1 MSSILNNV
9 YETES
14 TLANSFY
21 NCAKNATNSNIIPKT
36 GFNQKILNN
45 NNTGFPQDNISRE
58 SSQTNT
64 FISNLSGESINKEG
78 FHDNMVPFIKNK
90 NQQNTSHNS
99 YTNTLGRHTGNDE
112 TYRPKKQEVKSFF
125 DVTPNNS
132 YIYGSP
138 SFTDS
143 VGRDRYIP
151 SQKRTNEK
159 AFQDIR
165 VGPGLAAGYTAEPV
179 GGLTQSNT
187 RDYIL
192 PKTTDQLRNVTNPNI
207 TYEGRIISGLKSAQR
222 GLQSK
227 PVKHKPEK
235 FYKSSAERGNR
246 SSAIKASQ
254 LREKY
259 YMKPTQKENQ
269 RSYYGGIGQSE
280 ISKPRKEGAYRK
292 STKNNY
298 MAPTPR
304 NAYRESG
311 WNINNNEITNS
322 VGDYGKHS
330 IENKANERDTTQDR
344 MHLNNL
350 SISVKKLITPIT
362 DFFRRTRKE
371 NTIGN
376 IRPEGNMN
384 AMMPSKQTVYD
395 PNDIARTTIKEQTID
410 NEYEGSLSANKKH
423 TVYDPNDVARTTIK
437 EQTIDNEY
445 EGSLSANK
453 KHTIYDPNDI
463 ARTTIKEQTISNN
476 DYVGQIAGEKRNKIH
491 DPNDIA
497 RTTIK
502 EQNIN
507 NNTPYINMNPQQP
520 RSVRIYDPEDIAKTT
535 LKEVN
540 VDNDHTGFIGTLQTL
555 KSGGYTS
562 TSVDMKNTNRQF
574 TTDWYY
580 QGIADGETGTGT
592 GRGYLAAKYEAKN
605 TNRQFLNDYEWEGPA
620 KHYSNKPQSYDDM
633 YNARMNPNK
642 EEISLGREPTQE
654 SVKLGSGVDLVNI
667 NHRRIEADQINIR
680 EPAETFVYNAP
691 PQKNNCGLTR
701 VKSKLP
707 ENTNRERINPEILN
721 AFKENPYTQSLT
733 SSVY

>member
-1 MSSILNNV
+1 MASILDNV
-9 YETES
+9 YRTETN
-14 TLANSFY
+14 LAHSNY
-21 NCAKNATNSNIIPKT
+21 NNAKNATSTNIIPQT

-45 NNTGFPQDNISRE
+45 NNTGFPKDNISRE
-58 SSQTNT
+58 FNNGSS
-64 FISNLSGESINKEG
+64 FVSSLSGEKINKEG

-90 NQQNTSHNS
+90 NQQNLSANS
-99 YTNTLGRHTGNDE
+99 YSNTLGRHTGSDE

-132 YIYGSP
+132 YVYGSP
-138 SFTDS
+138 SITDS

-165 VGPGLAAGYTAEPV
+165 VGPGLAAGYTAEPI

-192 PKTTDQLRNVTNPNI
+192 PKSTDQLRSVTNPNI
-207 TYEGRIISGLKSAQR
+207 TYEGRIINGLKSAQR
-222 GLQSK
+222 GLQAK

-235 FYKSSAERGNR
+235 FYKSSEERGNR
-246 SSAIKASQ
+246 SSAVKASQ

-259 YMKPTQKENQ
+259 YMKPTQKQHQ
-269 RSYYGGIGQSE
+269 REYFGGIGQSE
-280 ISKPRKEGAYRK
+280 IGKPRKEGAYRR

-311 WNINNNEITNS
+311 WNINNAEVTNN
-322 VGDYGKHS
+322 VGDYGKHG

-344 MHLNNL
+344 IHLNNL
-350 SISVKKLITPIT
+350 TTSVKKLITPIT

-371 NTIGN
+371 NAIGN

-384 AMMPSKQTVYD
+384 AAMPSKQTVYD
-395 PNDIARTTIKEQTID
+395 PSDIARTTIKEQNID
-410 NEYEGSLSANKKH
+410 NNYIGQLTGERKSQVH
-423 TVYDPNDVARTTIK
+423 DPNDVARTTIK
-437 EQTIDNEY
+437 EQNID
-445 EGSLSANK
+445 
-453 KHTIYDPNDI
+453 
-463 ARTTIKEQTISNN
+463 
-476 DYVGQIAGEKRNKIH
+476 
-491 DPNDIA
+491 
-497 RTTIK
+497 
-502 EQNIN
+502 
-507 NNTPYINMNPQQP
+507 NNTPYININPQQP
-520 RSVRIYDPEDIAKTT
+520 RSIRIYDPEDIAKTT
-535 LKEVN
+535 LKEVT
-540 VDNDHTGFIGTLQTL
+540 VDNEHIGFVGAQETL
-555 KSGGYTS
+555 KAGGYTS

-592 GRGYLAAKYEAKN
+592 GRGYLAARYEAKN
-605 TNRQFLNDYEWEGPA
+605 TNRQFLNDFEWEGPA
-620 KHYSNKPQSYDDM
+620 KHYMNKPQSYDDM

-654 SVKLGSGVDLVNI
+654 SVKLGAGGDLVNI
-667 NHRRIEADQINIR
+667 HHKRIEADQINIR
-680 EPAETFVYNAP
+680 EPAETFIYNAP

-707 ENTNRERINPEILN
+707 EDMNRARMNPEILN
-721 AFKENPYTQSLT
+721 AFNENPYTQSLT

>member
-1 MSSILNNV
+1 MASILDNV
-9 YETES
+9 YRTETN
-14 TLANSFY
+14 LAHSNY
-21 NCAKNATNSNIIPKT
+21 NNARNATSTNIIPQT

-58 SSQTNT
+58 FNNGSS
-64 FISNLSGESINKEG
+64 FVSSLSGENINKEG

-90 NQQNTSHNS
+90 NQQNLSANS
-99 YTNTLGRHTGNDE
+99 YSNTLGRHTGADE

-132 YIYGSP
+132 YVYGSP

-165 VGPGLAAGYTAEPV
+165 VGPGLAAGYTAEPI

-192 PKTTDQLRNVTNPNI
+192 PKSTDQLRSVTNPNI
-207 TYEGRIISGLKSAQR
+207 TYEGRIINGLKSSQR
-222 GLQSK
+222 GLQAK

-235 FYKSSAERGNR
+235 FYKSSEERGNR
-246 SSAIKASQ
+246 SSATKASQ

-259 YMKPTQKENQ
+259 YMKPTQKQHQ
-269 RSYYGGIGQSE
+269 REYFGGIGQSE
-280 ISKPRKEGAYRK
+280 IRKPRKEGAYRR

-311 WNINNNEITNS
+311 WNINNAEVTNN
-322 VGDYGKHS
+322 VGDYGKHG

-344 MHLNNL
+344 IHLNNL
-350 SISVKKLITPIT
+350 TTSVKKLITPIT

-371 NTIGN
+371 NAIGN

-384 AMMPSKQTVYD
+384 AAMPSKQTVYD
-395 PNDIARTTIKEQTID
+395 PSDIARTTIKEQNID
-410 NEYEGSLSANKKH
+410 NDYIGQLTGEKKGQVH
-423 TVYDPNDVARTTIK
+423 DPNDVARTTIK
-437 EQTIDNEY
+437 EQNID
-445 EGSLSANK
+445 
-453 KHTIYDPNDI
+453 
-463 ARTTIKEQTISNN
+463 
-476 DYVGQIAGEKRNKIH
+476 
-491 DPNDIA
+491 
-497 RTTIK
+497 
-502 EQNIN
+502 
-507 NNTPYINMNPQQP
+507 NNTPYININPQQP
-520 RSVRIYDPEDIAKTT
+520 RSIRIYDPEDIAKTT
-535 LKEVN
+535 LKEVT
-540 VDNDHTGFIGTLQTL
+540 VDNEHIGFVGAQETL
-555 KSGGYTS
+555 KAGGYTS

-592 GRGYLAAKYEAKN
+592 GRGYLAARYEAKN
-605 TNRQFLNDYEWEGPA
+605 TNRQFLNDFEWEGPA
-620 KHYSNKPQSYDDM
+620 KHYMNKPQSYDDM

-654 SVKLGSGVDLVNI
+654 SVKLGAGSDLVNI

-707 ENTNRERINPEILN
+707 EDMNRARMNPEILN
-721 AFKENPYTQSLT
+721 AFNENPYTQSLT

>member
-1 MSSILNNV
+1 MASILDNV
-9 YETES
+9 YQTES
-14 TLANSFY
+14 TLANSVF
-21 NCAKNATNSNIIPKT
+21 NNARNATQSNIIPQT

-45 NNTGFPQDNISRE
+45 NNTGFPQDNSQRE
-58 SSQTNT
+58 SQTTNS
-64 FISNLSGESINKEG
+64 FISTLSGESISKEG

-90 NQQNTSHNS
+90 NQQNLSANT

-125 DVTPNNS
+125 DVTPNQS

-138 SFTDS
+138 SFTDTI
-143 VGRDRYIP
+143 GTERYIP

-159 AFQDIR
+159 PFQDIK
-165 VGPGLAAGYTAEPV
+165 VGPGLGAGYTAEPT

-187 RDYIL
+187 RDFIL
-192 PKTTDQLRNVTNPNI
+192 PKTTDQLRNLTNPNI
-207 TYEGRIISGLKSAQR
+207 TYEGRIIAGLKTGQR
-222 GLQSK
+222 GLQAK
-227 PVKHKPEK
+227 PAKNRPER

-269 RSYYGGIGQSE
+269 REYFGGIGQSE
-280 ISKPRKEGAYRK
+280 IRKPRKEGAYRK

-298 MAPTPR
+298 MTPIPR

-311 WNINNNEITNS
+311 WNINNNEVANT

-330 IENKANERDTTQDR
+330 IENKANERDTTQNII
-344 MHLNNL
+344 HTNNL
-350 SISVKKLITPIT
+350 SISVKKIITPIA

-371 NTIGN
+371 NAIGN

-410 NEYEGSLSANKKH
+410 NEYVGGLSAHTKH
-423 TVYDPNDVARTTIK
+423 TV
-437 EQTIDNEY
+437 
-445 EGSLSANK
+445 
-453 KHTIYDPNDI
+453 YDPNDI
-463 ARTTIKEQTISNN
+463 ARTTIKEQNIDN
-476 DYVGQIAGEKRNKIH
+476 DYMGQLTGEKRNKIH

-507 NNTPYINMNPQQP
+507 NNTPYINISPQQP
-520 RSVRIYDPEDIAKTT
+520 RSIRIYDPEDIAKTT
-535 LKEVN
+535 LKEVT
-540 VDNDHTGFIGTLQTL
+540 VDNEHIGFVGAQQTL

-574 TTDWYY
+574 LTDWYY

-605 TNRQFLNDYEWEGPA
+605 TNRQFLNDWEWEGPA
-620 KHYSNKPQSYDDM
+620 KHYVNKPQSYDDM

-642 EEISLGREPTQE
+642 EEISLGREPTNE
-654 SVKLGSGVDLVNI
+654 SVKLGAGSDFLNI
-667 NHRRIEADQINIR
+667 NHKRIESDNINIR
-680 EPAETFVYNAP
+680 EPAETFIYNAP

-707 ENTNRERINPEILN
+707 ETSNRERINPDILT

>member
-1 MSSILNNV
+1 MASILDNV
-9 YETES
+9 YRTETN
-14 TLANSFY
+14 LAHSNY
-21 NCAKNATNSNIIPKT
+21 NNARNATSTNIIPQT

-58 SSQTNT
+58 FNNGSS
-64 FISNLSGESINKEG
+64 FVSSLSGEKINKEG

-90 NQQNTSHNS
+90 NQQNLSANS
-99 YTNTLGRHTGNDE
+99 YSNTLGRHTGADE

-132 YIYGSP
+132 YVYGSP

-165 VGPGLAAGYTAEPV
+165 VGPGLAAGYTAEPI

-192 PKTTDQLRNVTNPNI
+192 PKTTDQLRSVTNPNI
-207 TYEGRIISGLKSAQR
+207 TYEGRIINGLKSSQR
-222 GLQSK
+222 GLQAK

-235 FYKSSAERGNR
+235 FYKSSEERGNR
-246 SSAIKASQ
+246 SSATKASQ

-259 YMKPTQKENQ
+259 YMKPTQKQHQ
-269 RSYYGGIGQSE
+269 REYFGGIGQSE
-280 ISKPRKEGAYRK
+280 IRKPRKEGAYRR

-311 WNINNNEITNS
+311 WNINNAEVTNN
-322 VGDYGKHS
+322 VGDYGKHG

-344 MHLNNL
+344 IHLNNL
-350 SISVKKLITPIT
+350 TTSVKKLITPIT

-371 NTIGN
+371 NAIGN

-384 AMMPSKQTVYD
+384 AAMPSKQTVYD
-395 PNDIARTTIKEQTID
+395 PSDIARTTIKEQNID
-410 NEYEGSLSANKKH
+410 NDYIGQLTGEKKGQVH
-423 TVYDPNDVARTTIK
+423 DPNDVARTTIK
-437 EQTIDNEY
+437 EQNID
-445 EGSLSANK
+445 
-453 KHTIYDPNDI
+453 
-463 ARTTIKEQTISNN
+463 
-476 DYVGQIAGEKRNKIH
+476 
-491 DPNDIA
+491 
-497 RTTIK
+497 
-502 EQNIN
+502 
-507 NNTPYINMNPQQP
+507 NNTPYININPQQP
-520 RSVRIYDPEDIAKTT
+520 RSIRIYDPEDIAKTT
-535 LKEVN
+535 LKEVT
-540 VDNDHTGFIGTLQTL
+540 VDNEHIGFVGAQETL
-555 KSGGYTS
+555 KAGGYTS

-592 GRGYLAAKYEAKN
+592 GRGYLAARYEAKN
-605 TNRQFLNDYEWEGPA
+605 TNRQFLNDFEWEGPA
-620 KHYSNKPQSYDDM
+620 KHYMNKPQSYDDM

-654 SVKLGSGVDLVNI
+654 SVKLGAGSDLVNI

-707 ENTNRERINPEILN
+707 EDMNRARMNPEILN
-721 AFKENPYTQSLT
+721 AFNENPYTQSLT

>member
-1 MSSILNNV
+1 MASILDNV
-9 YETES
+9 YRTETN
-14 TLANSFY
+14 LAHSNY
-21 NCAKNATNSNIIPKT
+21 NNARNATSTNIIPQT

-58 SSQTNT
+58 FNNGSS
-64 FISNLSGESINKEG
+64 FVSSLSGENINKEG

-90 NQQNTSHNS
+90 NQQNLSANS
-99 YTNTLGRHTGNDE
+99 YSNTLGRHTGADE

-132 YIYGSP
+132 YVYGSP
-138 SFTDS
+138 SFTDT

-165 VGPGLAAGYTAEPV
+165 VGPGLAAGYTAEPI

-192 PKTTDQLRNVTNPNI
+192 PKSTDQLRSVTNPNI
-207 TYEGRIISGLKSAQR
+207 TYEGRIINGLKSSQR
-222 GLQSK
+222 GLQAK

-235 FYKSSAERGNR
+235 FYKSSEERGNR
-246 SSAIKASQ
+246 SSATKASQ

-259 YMKPTQKENQ
+259 YMKPTQKQHQ
-269 RSYYGGIGQSE
+269 REYFGGIGQSE
-280 ISKPRKEGAYRK
+280 IRKPRKEGAYRR

-311 WNINNNEITNS
+311 WNINNAEVTNN
-322 VGDYGKHS
+322 VGDYGKHG

-344 MHLNNL
+344 IHLNNL
-350 SISVKKLITPIT
+350 TTSVKKLITPIT

-371 NTIGN
+371 NAIGN

-384 AMMPSKQTVYD
+384 AAMPSKQTVYD
-395 PNDIARTTIKEQTID
+395 PSDIARTTIKEQNID
-410 NEYEGSLSANKKH
+410 NNYIGQLTGEKKGQVH
-423 TVYDPNDVARTTIK
+423 DPNDVARTTIK
-437 EQTIDNEY
+437 EQNID
-445 EGSLSANK
+445 
-453 KHTIYDPNDI
+453 
-463 ARTTIKEQTISNN
+463 
-476 DYVGQIAGEKRNKIH
+476 
-491 DPNDIA
+491 
-497 RTTIK
+497 
-502 EQNIN
+502 
-507 NNTPYINMNPQQP
+507 NNTPYININPQQP
-520 RSVRIYDPEDIAKTT
+520 RSIRIYDPEDIAKTT
-535 LKEVN
+535 LKEVT
-540 VDNDHTGFIGTLQTL
+540 VDNEHIGFVGAQETL
-555 KSGGYTS
+555 KAGGYTS

-592 GRGYLAAKYEAKN
+592 GRGYLAARYEAKN
-605 TNRQFLNDYEWEGPA
+605 TNRQFLNDFEWEGPA
-620 KHYSNKPQSYDDM
+620 KHYMNKPQSYDDM

-654 SVKLGSGVDLVNI
+654 SVKLGAGSDLVNI

-701 VKSKLP
+701 VKTKLP
-707 ENTNRERINPEILN
+707 EDMNRARMNPEILN
-721 AFKENPYTQSLT
+721 AFNENPYTQSLT

>member
-1 MSSILNNV
+1 MASILDNV
-9 YETES
+9 YRTETN
-14 TLANSFY
+14 LAHSNY
-21 NCAKNATNSNIIPKT
+21 NNARNATSTNIIPQT

-58 SSQTNT
+58 FNNGSS
-64 FISNLSGESINKEG
+64 FVSSLSGEKINKEG

-90 NQQNTSHNS
+90 NQQNLSANS
-99 YTNTLGRHTGNDE
+99 YSNTLGRHTGSDE

-132 YIYGSP
+132 YVYGSP
-138 SFTDS
+138 SITDS

-165 VGPGLAAGYTAEPV
+165 VGPGLAAGYTAEPI

-192 PKTTDQLRNVTNPNI
+192 PKSTDQLRSVTNPNI
-207 TYEGRIISGLKSAQR
+207 TYEGRIINGLKSAQR
-222 GLQSK
+222 GLQAK

-235 FYKSSAERGNR
+235 FYKSSEERGNR
-246 SSAIKASQ
+246 SSAVKASQ

-259 YMKPTQKENQ
+259 YMKPTQKQHQ
-269 RSYYGGIGQSE
+269 REYFGGIGQSE
-280 ISKPRKEGAYRK
+280 IRKPRKEGAYRR

-311 WNINNNEITNS
+311 WNINNAEVTNN
-322 VGDYGKHS
+322 VGDYGKHG

-344 MHLNNL
+344 IHLNNL
-350 SISVKKLITPIT
+350 TISVKKLITPIT

-371 NTIGN
+371 NAIGN

-384 AMMPSKQTVYD
+384 AAMPSKQTVYD
-395 PNDIARTTIKEQTID
+395 PSDIARTTIKEQNID
-410 NEYEGSLSANKKH
+410 NNYIGQLTGERKSQVH
-423 TVYDPNDVARTTIK
+423 DPNDVARTTIK
-437 EQTIDNEY
+437 EQNID
-445 EGSLSANK
+445 
-453 KHTIYDPNDI
+453 
-463 ARTTIKEQTISNN
+463 
-476 DYVGQIAGEKRNKIH
+476 
-491 DPNDIA
+491 
-497 RTTIK
+497 
-502 EQNIN
+502 
-507 NNTPYINMNPQQP
+507 NNTPYININPQQP
-520 RSVRIYDPEDIAKTT
+520 RSIRIYDPEDIAKTT
-535 LKEVN
+535 LKEVT
-540 VDNDHTGFIGTLQTL
+540 VDNEHIGFVGAQETL
-555 KSGGYTS
+555 KAGGYTS

-592 GRGYLAAKYEAKN
+592 GRGYLAARYEAKN
-605 TNRQFLNDYEWEGPA
+605 TNRQFLNDFEWEGPA
-620 KHYSNKPQSYDDM
+620 KHYMNKPQSYDDM

-654 SVKLGSGVDLVNI
+654 SVKLGAGGDLVNI
-667 NHRRIEADQINIR
+667 HHKRIEADQINIR
-680 EPAETFVYNAP
+680 EPAETFIYNAP

-707 ENTNRERINPEILN
+707 EDMNRARMNPEILN
-721 AFKENPYTQSLT
+721 AFNENPYTQSLT

>member
-1 MSSILNNV
+1 MASILDNV
-9 YETES
+9 YRTETN
-14 TLANSFY
+14 LANSNY
-21 NCAKNATNSNIIPKT
+21 NNARNATSTNIIPQT

-58 SSQTNT
+58 FNNGSS
-64 FISNLSGESINKEG
+64 FVSSLSGENINKEG

-90 NQQNTSHNS
+90 NQQNLSANS
-99 YTNTLGRHTGNDE
+99 YSNTLGRHTGADE

-132 YIYGSP
+132 YVYGSP

-165 VGPGLAAGYTAEPV
+165 VGPGLAAGYTAEPI

-192 PKTTDQLRNVTNPNI
+192 PKSTDQLRSVTNPNI
-207 TYEGRIISGLKSAQR
+207 TYEGRIINGLKSAQR
-222 GLQSK
+222 GLQAK

-235 FYKSSAERGNR
+235 FYKSSEERGNR
-246 SSAIKASQ
+246 SSATKASQ

-259 YMKPTQKENQ
+259 YMKPTQKQHQ
-269 RSYYGGIGQSE
+269 REYFGGIGQSE
-280 ISKPRKEGAYRK
+280 IRKPRKEGAYRR

-311 WNINNNEITNS
+311 WNINNAEVTNN
-322 VGDYGKHS
+322 VGDYGKHG

-344 MHLNNL
+344 IHLNNL
-350 SISVKKLITPIT
+350 TTSVKKLITPIT

-371 NTIGN
+371 NAIGN

-384 AMMPSKQTVYD
+384 AAMPSKQTVYD
-395 PNDIARTTIKEQTID
+395 PSDIARTTIKEQNID
-410 NEYEGSLSANKKH
+410 NNYIGQLTGERKSQVH
-423 TVYDPNDVARTTIK
+423 DPNDVARTTIK
-437 EQTIDNEY
+437 EQNID
-445 EGSLSANK
+445 
-453 KHTIYDPNDI
+453 
-463 ARTTIKEQTISNN
+463 
-476 DYVGQIAGEKRNKIH
+476 
-491 DPNDIA
+491 
-497 RTTIK
+497 
-502 EQNIN
+502 
-507 NNTPYINMNPQQP
+507 NNTPYININPQQP
-520 RSVRIYDPEDIAKTT
+520 RSIRIYDPEDIAKTT
-535 LKEVN
+535 LKEVT
-540 VDNDHTGFIGTLQTL
+540 VDNEHIGFVGAQETL
-555 KSGGYTS
+555 KAGGYTS

-580 QGIADGETGTGT
+580 QGIADGETGTGP
-592 GRGYLAAKYEAKN
+592 GRGYLAARYEAKN
-605 TNRQFLNDYEWEGPA
+605 TNRQFLNDFEWEGPA
-620 KHYSNKPQSYDDM
+620 KHYMNKPQSYDDM

-654 SVKLGSGVDLVNI
+654 SVKLGAGRDLVNI

-707 ENTNRERINPEILN
+707 EDMNRARMNPEILN
-721 AFKENPYTQSLT
+721 AFNENPYTQSLT

>member
-1 MSSILNNV
+1 MASILDNV
-9 YETES
+9 YRTETN
-14 TLANSFY
+14 LANSNY
-21 NCAKNATNSNIIPKT
+21 NNARNATSTNIIPQT

-58 SSQTNT
+58 FNNGSS
-64 FISNLSGESINKEG
+64 FVSSLSGEKINKEG

-90 NQQNTSHNS
+90 NQQNLSANS
-99 YTNTLGRHTGNDE
+99 YSNTLGRHTGTDE
-112 TYRPKKQEVKSFF
+112 TYRPKKQEVKSLF

-132 YIYGSP
+132 YVYGSP
-138 SFTDS
+138 SFTETI
-143 VGRDRYIP
+143 GQDRYIP

-159 AFQDIR
+159 PFQDIR
-165 VGPGLAAGYTAEPV
+165 VGPGLAAGYTAEPI

-192 PKTTDQLRNVTNPNI
+192 PKTTDQLRSVTNPNI
-207 TYEGRIISGLKSAQR
+207 TYEGRIINGLKSAQR
-222 GLQSK
+222 GLQAK

-235 FYKSSAERGNR
+235 FYKSSEERGNR
-246 SSAIKASQ
+246 SSAVKASQ

-259 YMKPTQKENQ
+259 YMKPTQKQHQ
-269 RSYYGGIGQSE
+269 REYFGGIGQSE
-280 ISKPRKEGAYRK
+280 IRKPRKEGAYRR

-311 WNINNNEITNS
+311 WNINNAEVTNN
-322 VGDYGKHS
+322 VGDYGKHG

-344 MHLNNL
+344 IHLNNL
-350 SISVKKLITPIT
+350 TISVKKLITPIT

-371 NTIGN
+371 NAIGN

-384 AMMPSKQTVYD
+384 AAMPSKQTVYD
-395 PNDIARTTIKEQTID
+395 PSDIARTTIKEQNID
-410 NEYEGSLSANKKH
+410 NNYIGQLTGERKSQVH
-423 TVYDPNDVARTTIK
+423 DPNDVARTTIK
-437 EQTIDNEY
+437 EQNID
-445 EGSLSANK
+445 
-453 KHTIYDPNDI
+453 
-463 ARTTIKEQTISNN
+463 
-476 DYVGQIAGEKRNKIH
+476 
-491 DPNDIA
+491 
-497 RTTIK
+497 
-502 EQNIN
+502 
-507 NNTPYINMNPQQP
+507 NNTPYININPQQP
-520 RSVRIYDPEDIAKTT
+520 RSIRIYDPEDIAKTT
-535 LKEVN
+535 LKEVTI
-540 VDNDHTGFIGTLQTL
+540 DNDHSGFIGAQQTL

-580 QGIADGETGTGT
+580 QGVADGETGTGP
-592 GRGYLAAKYEAKN
+592 GRGYLAAQYEAKN

-620 KHYSNKPQSYDDM
+620 KHYSNKPQSYDDI

-707 ENTNRERINPEILN
+707 ENTNRERINPDILN